1 MFEDLSGKFGKLK
14 MPEGSLIKK
23 LERIKKSSETP
34 YGMGSSPTLFPD
46 VIEQLRKAPEE
57 ISRKIEEVVSA
68 KTALIKANSE
78 AVKNIESQINKIDQ
92 SIGSSKKD
100 TEGFKNRL
108 DKIDETVLELLSLY
122 EVVSSTVNPF
132 IGDKNNP
139 MNEKIAEIEKK
150 MNELG
155 NKNPELPLNLIE
167 DMENKFK
174 GLENNIEE
182 LKKTVESKALDE
194 NALIEKVTLLVI
206 EQIKPQSRQKPI
218 YGGMSQQS
226 YQVPHQSYQAQQRS
240 NQVPQRSSDIQTSQ
254 VQQQSRTQQP
264 IPSTTSQQAVYQ
276 YFGEEEGQGVRL
288 SYLDNR
294 PETSI
299 ILLNWI
305 EFLMEKVGRN
315 NLFDVLEY
323 YMEIGWIS
331 EDVSSKMMAYA
342 SGIDY
347 FVERPSWKLLP
358 EDHTKSL
365 LFIEQLR
372 GGKVDKMLFS
382 RLERD
387 VDKIIRSSTS
397 EVSVH

>member
-1 MFEDLSGKFGKLK
+1 
-14 MPEGSLIKK
+14 
-23 LERIKKSSETP
+23 
-34 YGMGSSPTLFPD
+34 
-46 VIEQLRKAPEE
+46 
-57 ISRKIEEVVSA
+57 VSA
-68 KTALIKANSE
+68 KTELIKANSE
-78 AVKNIESQINKIDQ
+78 AVKNLESQMNKIDQ

-100 TEGFKNRL
+100 TDEFKNRL

-139 MNEKIAEIEKK
+139 MNEKIAE
-150 MNELG
+150 
-155 NKNPELPLNLIE
+155 
-167 DMENKFK
+167 MENKFK
-174 GLENNIEE
+174 GLENNIVE
-182 LKKTVESKALDE
+182 LKKTFESKAIDE
-194 NALIEKVTLLVI
+194 NALVEKVALMVV
-206 EQIKPQSRQKPI
+206 EQLKPQSRQKPM
-218 YGGMSQQS
+218 YGGMPQQS
-226 YQVPHQSYQAQQRS
+226 YQVQQRS
-240 NQVPQRSSDIQTSQ
+240 MDLQTSQ
-254 VQQQSRTQQP
+254 LQQQSRTQQP
-264 IPSTTSQQAVYQ
+264 AISATSQQAAPQ
-276 YFGEEEGQGVRL
+276 YFEEENGQGVRL
-288 SYLDNR
+288 SFLDNR

-372 GGKVDKMLFS
+372 GRKVDKMLFS

-397 EVSVH
+397 EVTVH

>member
-14 MPEGSLIKK
+14 MPEGSLIRK
-23 LERIKKSSETP
+23 LDRIKKSSETP
-34 YGMGSSPTLFPD
+34 GGRGGSATLFPD
-46 VIEQLRKAPEE
+46 IIEQLRRAPEE

-68 KTALIKANSE
+68 KTELIKANSE
-78 AVKNIESQINKIDQ
+78 AVKNIENQMLKIEQGISSNKK
-92 SIGSSKKD
+92 G
-100 TEGFKNRL
+100 TEEFKQRL

-139 MNEKIAEIEKK
+139 INEKISEIEKRIEEVSHK
-150 MNELG
+150 APEVPVNFMTDFETKFINFNEKL
-155 NKNPELPLNLIE
+155 
-167 DMENKFK
+167 
-174 GLENNIEE
+174 EE
-182 LKKTVESKALDE
+182 LKKTVESKAIDE
-194 NALIEKVTLLVI
+194 NALVEKVAVMVV
-206 EQIKPQSRQKPI
+206 ERMKPQPRQRQMR
-218 YGGMSQQS
+218 GG
-226 YQVPHQSYQAQQRS
+226 VPMAYQAQQP
-240 NQVPQRSSDIQTSQ
+240 PQAQPFQAQQTAPYT
-254 VQQQSRTQQP
+254 VA
-264 IPSTTSQQAVYQ
+264 QQAAPQ
-276 YFGEEEGQGVRL
+276 YFEEDEGQEVRL

-323 YMEIGWIS
+323 YIEIGWIS
-331 EDVSSKMMAYA
+331 EEVSSKMMAYA

-372 GGKVDKMLFS
+372 GKKVDKMLFS

-387 VDKIIRSSTS
+387 VEKIIRSSS
-397 EVSVH
+397 EVTVH

>member
-14 MPEGSLIKK
+14 MPEGSLIRK

-34 YGMGSSPTLFPD
+34 GGRGGSATLFPD
-46 VIEQLRKAPEE
+46 IIEQLRRAPEE

-68 KTALIKANSE
+68 KTELIKANSE
-78 AVKNIESQINKIDQ
+78 AVKNIEAQMLKMDQ
-92 SIGSSKKD
+92 SISSNKKG
-100 TEGFKNRL
+100 TEEFKQRL

-139 MNEKIAEIEKK
+139 INEKISEIEKRIEEVSHK
-150 MNELG
+150 APEVPVNFMTDFETKFVNFNEKL
-155 NKNPELPLNLIE
+155 
-167 DMENKFK
+167 
-174 GLENNIEE
+174 EE
-182 LKKTVESKALDE
+182 LKKTVETKAIDE
-194 NALIEKVTLLVI
+194 NALVEKVAVMVV
-206 EQIKPQSRQKPI
+206 ERMKPQPRQRPMR
-218 YGGMSQQS
+218 GGMPAP
-226 YQVPHQSYQAQQRS
+226 YQVQQPPQAQQS
-240 NQVPQRSSDIQTSQ
+240 FQAQQTAPYAVAQQPTSQ
-254 VQQQSRTQQP
+254 
-264 IPSTTSQQAVYQ
+264 
-276 YFGEEEGQGVRL
+276 YFEEDEGQEVRL
-288 SYLDNR
+288 YYLDNR

-323 YMEIGWIS
+323 YIEIGWIS
-331 EDVSSKMMAYA
+331 EEVSSKMMAYA

-372 GGKVDKMLFS
+372 GKKVDKMLFS

-387 VDKIIRSSTS
+387 VDKIIRSSS
-397 EVSVH
+397 EVTVH

>member
-23 LERIKKSSETP
+23 LERIKKNSETP
-34 YGMGSSPTLFPD
+34 YGKGSSPTLFPD
-46 VIEQLRKAPEE
+46 IIEQLRKAPEE
-57 ISRKIEEVVSA
+57 ISKKIEEVVSA
-68 KTALIKANSE
+68 KTELIKANSE
-78 AVKNIESQINKIDQ
+78 AVKNLESQINKIDQ

-155 NKNPELPLNLIE
+155 SKNPELPLNLIE

-174 GLENNIEE
+174 GLENNIVE
-182 LKKTVESKALDE
+182 LKKTFESKAIDE
-194 NALIEKVTLLVI
+194 NALIEKVALMVV
-206 EQIKPQSRQKPI
+206 EQLKPQSRQKPI
-218 YGGMSQQS
+218 YGGMPQQS
-226 YQVPHQSYQAQQRS
+226 CQVQ
-240 NQVPQRSSDIQTSQ
+240 QRSSDMQTSQ
-254 VQQQSRTQQP
+254 IQQQSRNQQP
-264 IPSTTSQQAVYQ
+264 SYAAIEQQVVPQ
-276 YFGEEEGQGVRL
+276 YFEEEEGQGVRL
-288 SYLDNR
+288 LYLDTR

-331 EDVSSKMMAYA
+331 EDVGSKMMAYA

-372 GGKVDKMLFS
+372 GRKVDKMLFS

-387 VDKIIRSSTS
+387 VDKIIRSSAS
-397 EVSVH
+397 EVTVH

>member
-1 MFEDLSGKFGKLK
+1 MDLSGKFGKLK
-14 MPEGSLIKK
+14 MPEGSLIRK
-23 LERIKKSSETP
+23 LERIKKSGENI
-34 YGMGSSPTLFPD
+34 YGRGGSATLFPD
-46 VIEQLRKAPEE
+46 VIEQLRRAPEE

-68 KTALIKANSE
+68 KAEQIKVNTE
-78 AVKNIESQINKIDQ
+78 AIKNVESQVSKIDQ
-92 SIGSSKKD
+92 AITSTKKG
-100 TEGFKNRL
+100 TEEFKQRL

-139 MNEKIAEIEKK
+139 INEKMTEIEKK
-150 MNELG
+150 IEEISHRP
-155 NKNPELPLNLIE
+155 PEVPATMIGDFE
-167 DMENKFK
+167 SKFK
-174 GLENNIEE
+174 SLESNIEE
-182 LKKTVESKALDE
+182 LKKTVESKAIDE
-194 NALIEKVTLLVI
+194 NALVEKVALMVV
-206 EQIKPQSRQKPI
+206 ERIKPQSRQRTM
-218 YGGMSQQS
+218 YGGMPQQP
-226 YQVPHQSYQAQQRS
+226 YQVQQLYHAQQPS
-240 NQVPQRSSDIQTSQ
+240 QVPQPSGALQPTLSTLPAPSAAP
-254 VQQQSRTQQP
+254 VQASP
-264 IPSTTSQQAVYQ
+264 Q
-276 YFGEEEGQGVRL
+276 YLEDGEEGVRL
-288 SYLDNR
+288 YYLDNR

-331 EDVSSKMMAYA
+331 EEVSSKMMAYA

-372 GGKVDKMLFS
+372 GRKVDKMLFS

-387 VDKIIRSSTS
+387 VDKIIRSS
-397 EVSVH
+397 EVTVH

>member
-23 LERIKKSSETP
+23 LERIKKNSETP
-34 YGMGSSPTLFPD
+34 YGKGSSPTLFPD

-68 KTALIKANSE
+68 KTELIKANSE
-78 AVKNIESQINKIDQ
+78 AVKNLESQMNKIDQ

-100 TEGFKNRL
+100 TEEFKNRL
-108 DKIDETVLELLSLY
+108 NKIDETVLELLSLY

-155 NKNPELPLNLIE
+155 TKNPELPLNLIE

-182 LKKTVESKALDE
+182 LKKTVESKAIDE
-194 NALIEKVTLLVI
+194 NALVEKVTLMVV

-218 YGGMSQQS
+218 YGGMQQQPYQMPQQS
-226 YQVPHQSYQAQQRS
+226 HQVQ
-240 NQVPQRSSDIQTSQ
+240 QRSSDMQVSQ
-254 VQQQSRTQQP
+254 VQQQSHTQQP
-264 IPSTTSQQAVYQ
+264 ALSTTSQQAVSH
-276 YFGEEEGQGVRL
+276 YFEEDEGQGVRL
-288 SYLDNR
+288 SFLDNR

-331 EDVSSKMMAYA
+331 EDVSSRMMAYA

-372 GGKVDKMLFS
+372 GKKVDKMLFS

-387 VDKIIRSSTS
+387 VDKIIRSSAS
-397 EVSVH
+397 EVTVH

>member
-34 YGMGSSPTLFPD
+34 YGQGSSPTLFPD

-68 KTALIKANSE
+68 KTEMIKANTE
-78 AVKNIESQINKIDQ
+78 AVKNLESQMNKIDQ

-100 TEGFKNRL
+100 TEEFKNRL

-150 MNELG
+150 MEELG
-155 NKNPELPLNLIE
+155 TKKPGVPLDLIE

-174 GLENNIEE
+174 GLENNIVE
-182 LKKTVESKALDE
+182 LKKTVESKAIDE
-194 NALIEKVTLLVI
+194 NALVEKVALMVV
-206 EQIKPQSRQKPI
+206 EQFKTQSKQKPI
-218 YGGMSQQS
+218 YWGMPQQS
-226 YQVPHQSYQAQQRS
+226 YQVQQRS
-240 NQVPQRSSDIQTSQ
+240 MDMQKLQ
-254 VQQQSRTQQP
+254 VQQSHAQQ
-264 IPSTTSQQAVYQ
+264 ITPSATAQQAAPQ
-276 YFGEEEGQGVRL
+276 YFEEEEGQGVRL

-331 EDVSSKMMAYA
+331 EDVISKMMAYA

-372 GGKVDKMLFS
+372 GRKIDKMLFS

-397 EVSVH
+397 EVTVH

>member
-34 YGMGSSPTLFPD
+34 YGKGGSPTLFPD
-46 VIEQLRKAPEE
+46 VIEQLRRAPEE
-57 ISRKIEEVVSA
+57 ISKKIEEVVSA
-68 KTALIKANSE
+68 KTEMIKANSE
-78 AVKNIESQINKIDQ
+78 AVKNLETQMNKIDQ

-100 TEGFKNRL
+100 TDEFKNRL

-150 MNELG
+150 MNEIG
-155 NKNPELPLNLIE
+155 TRTPEVPLNLIE

-174 GLENNIEE
+174 GLENNIVE
-182 LKKTVESKALDE
+182 LKKTFESKSIDE
-194 NALIEKVTLLVI
+194 NAIVEKVALMVV
-206 EQIKPQSRQKPI
+206 EQLKPQSRQKPI
-218 YGGMSQQS
+218 YGGMPQRP
-226 YQVPHQSYQAQQRS
+226 YQVPQQSFQMQQR
-240 NQVPQRSSDIQTSQ
+240 PSDMQASPE
-254 VQQQSRTQQP
+254 QQP
-264 IPSTTSQQAVYQ
+264 RAAGQIAPSASTQQAVPQ
-276 YFGEEEGQGVRL
+276 YFEEENGQGVRL
-288 SYLDNR
+288 LFLDNR

-331 EDVSSKMMAYA
+331 EEVSSKMMAYA

-372 GGKVDKMLFS
+372 GRKVDKMIFS

-387 VDKIIRSSTS
+387 VDKIIRSSSS
-397 EVSVH
+397 EVTVH

>member
-1 MFEDLSGKFGKLK
+1 MFEDLSGKFGKFK
-14 MPEGSLIKK
+14 MPEGSLIRK
-23 LERIKKSSETP
+23 LDRIKKSSETT
-34 YGMGSSPTLFPD
+34 GGKGGSATLFPD
-46 VIEQLRKAPEE
+46 VIEQLRRAPEE

-68 KTALIKANSE
+68 KTELIKANSE
-78 AVKNIESQINKIDQ
+78 AVKNIEGQMLKIEQ
-92 SIGSSKKD
+92 AVSSTKKG
-100 TEGFKNRL
+100 TEEFKQRL

-139 MNEKIAEIEKK
+139 MNEKISEIEKRIEEVSHK
-150 MNELG
+150 APEVPVNFMTDFETKFTNFNEKL
-155 NKNPELPLNLIE
+155 
-167 DMENKFK
+167 
-174 GLENNIEE
+174 EE
-182 LKKTVESKALDE
+182 LKKTVESKAIDE
-194 NALIEKVTLLVI
+194 NALVEKVAVMVV
-206 EQIKPQSRQKPI
+206 ERMKPQPKQRQMR
-218 YGGMSQQS
+218 GGMPTP
-226 YQVPHQSYQAQQRS
+226 YQVQQPYQAQQPS
-240 NQVPQRSSDIQTSQ
+240 
-254 VQQQSRTQQP
+254 QQQQP
-264 IPSTTSQQAVYQ
+264 LQQAQQQFQAQQAAPYAVAQQAPRY
-276 YFGEEEGQGVRL
+276 YEEDEGQEVRL
-288 SYLDNR
+288 YYLDNR

-323 YMEIGWIS
+323 YIEIGWIS
-331 EDVSSKMMAYA
+331 EEVSSKMMAYA

-372 GGKVDKMLFS
+372 GKKVDKMLFS

-387 VDKIIRSSTS
+387 VDKIIRSSS
-397 EVSVH
+397 EVTVH

>member
-23 LERIKKSSETP
+23 LERIKKNSETP
-34 YGMGSSPTLFPD
+34 YGKGSSPTLFPD

-68 KTALIKANSE
+68 KTELIKANSE
-78 AVKNIESQINKIDQ
+78 AVKNLESQMNKIDQ

-100 TEGFKNRL
+100 TDEFKNRL

-139 MNEKIAEIEKK
+139 MNEKIAE
-150 MNELG
+150 
-155 NKNPELPLNLIE
+155 
-167 DMENKFK
+167 MENKFK

-182 LKKTVESKALDE
+182 LKKTVESKAIDE
-194 NALIEKVTLLVI
+194 NALVEKVASMVV
-206 EQIKPQSRQKPI
+206 ERIKPQSRQKPI
-218 YGGMSQQS
+218 YGG
-226 YQVPHQSYQAQQRS
+226 
-240 NQVPQRSSDIQTSQ
+240 I
-254 VQQQSRTQQP
+254 QQQSRTQQ
-264 IPSTTSQQAVYQ
+264 IAPSATAQQAVPQ
-276 YFGEEEGQGVRL
+276 YFEEEDGQGVRL

-323 YMEIGWIS
+323 YMEIGWIG

-372 GGKVDKMLFS
+372 GRKVDKMLFS

-387 VDKIIRSSTS
+387 VNKIIRSSS
-397 EVSVH
+397 EVTVHQ

>member
-23 LERIKKSSETP
+23 LERIKKNSETP
-34 YGMGSSPTLFPD
+34 YGKGSSPTLFPD

-57 ISRKIEEVVSA
+57 ISKKIEEVVSA
-68 KTALIKANSE
+68 KTEMIKANSE
-78 AVKNIESQINKIDQ
+78 AVKNLESQINKIDQ

-100 TEGFKNRL
+100 TEDFKNRL
-108 DKIDETVLELLSLY
+108 NKIDETVLELLSLY

-155 NKNPELPLNLIE
+155 TKNPELPLNLIE

-174 GLENNIEE
+174 GLESNIEE
-182 LKKTVESKALDE
+182 LKKTVESKAIDE
-194 NALIEKVTLLVI
+194 NALVEKVTLMVV

-218 YGGMSQQS
+218 YGGMPQQS
-226 YQVPHQSYQAQQRS
+226 YQVQQQPHQVQ
-240 NQVPQRSSDIQTSQ
+240 QRSSDMQ
-254 VQQQSRTQQP
+254 VPQAQQQSSNQQP
-264 IPSTTSQQAVYQ
+264 AHSATAQQAVSQ
-276 YFGEEEGQGVRL
+276 YFEEEEGQGVRL

-331 EDVSSKMMAYA
+331 EDVSSRMMAYA

-372 GGKVDKMLFS
+372 GKKVDKMLFS

-387 VDKIIRSSTS
+387 VDKIIRSSAS
-397 EVSVH
+397 EVTVH

>member
-23 LERIKKSSETP
+23 LERIKKSSETS
-34 YGMGSSPTLFPD
+34 YGKGSSPTLFPD
-46 VIEQLRKAPEE
+46 VIEQLRRAPEE
-57 ISRKIEEVVSA
+57 ISKKIEEVVSA
-68 KTALIKANSE
+68 KTELIKANSE
-78 AVKNIESQINKIDQ
+78 AVKNLESQINKIDQ

-150 MNELG
+150 MNELVT
-155 NKNPELPLNLIE
+155 KSPEMPLNLIE

-174 GLENNIEE
+174 GLENNIAE

-194 NALIEKVTLLVI
+194 NALIEKVTLMVVEHL
-206 EQIKPQSRQKPI
+206 KPQSRQKPM
-218 YGGMSQQS
+218 YGGMPQQS
-226 YQVPHQSYQAQQRS
+226 C
-240 NQVPQRSSDIQTSQ
+240 Q
-254 VQQQSRTQQP
+254 VQQPNQVKQVQQASHVQQP
-264 IPSTTSQQAVYQ
+264 SWAQQNPYSATGQQVAPQ
-276 YFGEEEGQGVRL
+276 YFEDEEGQGVRL
-288 SYLDNR
+288 SYLDTR

-331 EDVSSKMMAYA
+331 EDVSSKMIAYA

-372 GGKVDKMLFS
+372 GRKVDKMLFS

-397 EVSVH
+397 EVTVH

>member
-23 LERIKKSSETP
+23 LERIKKSSETS
-34 YGMGSSPTLFPD
+34 YGKGSSPTLFPD
-46 VIEQLRKAPEE
+46 VIEQLRRAPEE
-57 ISRKIEEVVSA
+57 ISKKIEEVVSA
-68 KTALIKANSE
+68 KTEAIKANSE
-78 AVKNIESQINKIDQ
+78 AVKNLESQINKIDQ

-155 NKNPELPLNLIE
+155 TKNPELPLHLIE

-174 GLENNIEE
+174 GLENNIKE
-182 LKKTVESKALDE
+182 LKKIVESKPIDE
-194 NALIEKVTLLVI
+194 NALVEKVALMVF
-206 EQIKPQSRQKPI
+206 EQLKPQSRQRPI
-218 YGGMSQQS
+218 YGGMPQQS
-226 YQVPHQSYQAQQRS
+226 YQVQQP
-240 NQVPQRSSDIQTSQ
+240 NQVQQAYQVQQPTQQASQ
-254 VQQQSRTQQP
+254 VQQQSLRAQQP
-264 IPSTTSQQAVYQ
+264 PYYGTAQQAAPQ
-276 YFGEEEGQGVRL
+276 YSEEEEGQGVRL
-288 SYLDNR
+288 SYLDTR

-372 GGKVDKMLFS
+372 GRKVDKMLFS

-387 VDKIIRSSTS
+387 VDKIIRSSAS
-397 EVSVH
+397 EVTVH